1 MSIEVEMRGPLS
13 EDDHKRLGQFLKEK
27 ATLKKEFKRLLIDYS
42 DFLPDSNIRNR
53 HLDVRARVTDGEPE
67 MIIKLG
73 K

>member
-42 DFLPDSNIRNR
+42 DYLFCEVNL
-53 HLDVRARVTDGEPE
+53 
-67 MIIKLG
+67 K
-73 K
+73 